1 MFEIL
6 KSMMKE
12 EWRSHSTMFGSLMFF
27 LFPVV
32 ISIFAFI
39 GTLFLPVLENML
51 ATDQIA
57 ILVHYLFVL
66 FGLSVGAFGLFG
78 REVMNRR
85 FGQASMIAYSSRT
98 LPISEREIFLNFFI
112 KDVTYYFLLW
122 ILPFVIGFAAA
133 SPFIS
138 INLSYSGILLTTL
151 TLSFLIGLS
160 ISFFFSTIYVHS
172 FKLLVSI
179 LLLAVFL
186 EILASNFFYINL
198 LESLPTLSFF
208 FVPSIKKIILSLS
221 IILTLSSFSIIFMKV
236 DYPEKKRRFK
246 NSLGTL
252 ANKLRFSK
260 YSFFIVKD
268 FLDLKRSEGG
278 VGKIIF
284 SFLFPLA
291 ILWLL
296 LSVFLKILPFSD
308 FTVIFAV
315 FLGVISSSMYN
326 WLTEFDLF
334 TAYSFLPVKVSTV
347 IKSKLSSYVLINSIS
362 LIILILVTLTG
373 GNFYYFLPA
382 VLSFLAV
389 SSYSLAVTVY
399 LTGLYPSILLY
410 NAKIFLLYFLLMSPI
425 LLALIFLSLF
435 NPFYLFVSP
444 LLAFPSFYLFK
455 KSFTKWDSWN
465 QPSF

>member
-39 GTLFLPVLENML
+39 GTLFLPILKNIL
-51 ATDQIA
+51 PTSQIA
-57 ILVHYLFVL
+57 LLVHYVFVL

-98 LPISEREIFLNFFI
+98 LPVSEREIFLNFFI
-112 KDVTYYFLLW
+112 KDVIYYFFLW
-122 ILPFVIGFAAA
+122 ILPFVAGFASA

-138 INLSYSGILLTTL
+138 ISLSYSWILAITL

-172 FKLLVSI
+172 LKLLVGI
-179 LLLAVFL
+179 LFFAVFL
-186 EILASNFFYINL
+186 EILASNFLYVNL
-198 LESLPTLSFF
+198 LESLPSLSFF
-208 FVPSIKKIILSLS
+208 FSHSVEKIILSLG
-221 IILTLSSFSIIFMKV
+221 IIIVLSSFSIIFLKV

-246 NSLGTL
+246 NSLDSMAG
-252 ANKLRFSK
+252 KLKFGR

-291 ILWLL
+291 VIWLL
-296 LSVFLKILPFSD
+296 LSVFLKIIPFSD
-308 FTVIFAV
+308 FTVVFAV

-334 TAYSFLPVKVSTV
+334 TSYSFLPVKVSTV
-347 IKSKLSSYVLINSIS
+347 IKSKLGSYILINSIS

-373 GNFYYFLPA
+373 GSIYYFLPA

-389 SSYSLAVTVY
+389 SSYTLSVTVY
-399 LTGLYPSILLY
+399 LTGLYPGTLLY
-410 NAKIFLLYFLLMSPI
+410 NAKIFLLYFFLISPI
-425 LLALIFLSLF
+425 LLVLIFLSLF
-435 NPFYLFVSP
+435 NPLYLFVSP
-444 LLAFPSFYLFK
+444 LLAFPSFFLLK
-455 KSFTKWDSWN
+455 KSFAKWDEWN
-465 QPSF
+465 QPTF